1 MSSGADPTRRG
12 LLGLSAAAVA
22 GCAATP
28 AGGANASMGSASR
41 ASDERAEL
49 DELFADLTD
58 QSGTVEPIAPAEYAA
73 RRTRL
78 SERLRD
84 LGHDAFLCEPGA
96 TMTYLSG
103 VAWGT
108 SERLFALVVTAD
120 GEHFWVVPA
129 FEGPRA
135 LQRILAQAPPGA
147 GEATLITWDEHE
159 YAFAPTAAALRE
171 RRIERVAFDPRLRS
185 FVREELG
192 AAHGHER
199 LAYGK
204 ELVRGLRGCK
214 DAHELRL
221 MRRACELTQQAIA
234 AVADRLRPGMTG
246 AEVGGWIRHA
256 QERLGLRGTW
266 ALSLVG
272 AEAAFPHGR
281 DGTTQLERSGVLLI
295 DTGGSLHGYQSDIS
309 RTWTFDGPPSTEV
322 ERVWL
327 TVRDAQQQAFEAL
340 RPGRPCAEIDRLA
353 RRVIE
358 DAGYGRGY
366 ESFFHRL
373 GHGIGLEGHEEPYL
387 DGGNELLLAEGMTF
401 SDEPGIYLYD
411 RFGVRIEDIVV
422 ITATGADHFGGWQ
435 RSVTH
440 PG

>member
-1 MSSGADPTRRG
+1 MSTGSQTTRRG
-12 LLGLSAAAVA
+12 VLGLGAAAVA
-22 GCAATP
+22 AGCVSAPPSSEDPAA
-28 AGGANASMGSASR
+28 ADA
-41 ASDERAEL
+41 RAEL

-58 QSGTVEPIAPAEYAA
+58 QSGEVEPIGPDEYAA
-73 RRTRL
+73 RRARL
-78 SERLRD
+78 AQALGE

-103 VAWGT
+103 VSWGT
-108 SERLFALVVTAD
+108 SERLFALVVQAD
-120 GEHFWVVPA
+120 GETFWVAPA
-129 FEGPRA
+129 FEAPRA
-135 LQRILAQAPPGA
+135 RQRIAAQGIDEPA
-147 GEATLITWDEHE
+147 IVTWDEHE

-171 RRIERVAFDPRLRS
+171 RRIGRVAFDPRLRS
-185 FVREELG
+185 FAREELG
-192 AAHGHER
+192 EAHGHEN

-204 ELVRGLRGCK
+204 DLVRRLRGRK
-214 DAHELRL
+214 DAHELAL
-221 MRRACELTQQAIA
+221 MRRACELTQRAIG

-246 AEVGGWIRHA
+246 AEVGRWIRHA

-272 AEAAFPHGR
+272 PEAAFPHGR
-281 DGTTQLERSGVLLI
+281 DGTTELERGEVLLV
-295 DTGGSLHGYQSDIS
+295 DTGGSLHGYQSDIT
-309 RTWTFDGPPSTEV
+309 RTWSFDGPPSREV

-327 TVRDAQQQAFEAL
+327 TVRDAQRQAFEAL
-340 RPGRPCAEIDRLA
+340 EPGRSCAAIDRLA
-353 RRVIE
+353 RGVIE
-358 DAGYGRGY
+358 AAGYGSGY

-422 ITATGADHFGGWQ
+422 VTATGADHFGDWQ

-440 PG
+440 PV